1 MTSISSQEPSSL
13 EREIARRRTFAIISH
28 PDAGKTTLTEKLLLY
43 GGAIHLAGSI
53 KARKAARYATSDW
66 MEIERQRGISVTS
79 SALAFDFEDHTLNIL
94 DTPGHKDFSEDTFRT
109 LEAVDSVVMLLDG
122 AKGIE
127 PQTLKLFEVA
137 RMRSLPILTFINKV
151 DREGV
156 DPFNLLSDIERTLDI
171 AALPFDW
178 PIGSGSGF
186 RGVWDLR
193 KQEAHLYESVDHGGG
208 KATERIL
215 RADSPEIGEILDSL
229 PDRSAFQDEIAL
241 LSHEGAAFDTKGF
254 LAGRVTPVFFGSAL
268 NNFGVEIF
276 LRTFLEMAPPPRAYQ
291 SDKGPVPPDSP
302 SFSGFVF
309 KIQAN
314 MDPQHRDRFAFIRVC
329 SGRFLREM
337 TVTNAS
343 TGKTL
348 RLSKTI
354 QFLGQKRE
362 RVEEAWPGDII
373 GLHDPGVFRIGDTLC
388 EKGVFHYEGIPS
400 FSPELFAR
408 VILEDPLKRKH
419 LKKGL
424 DQLSEEGAIQVFQL
438 DPQGERDL
446 IVGAV
451 GALQLEVLK
460 FRLEHEYNVK
470 ARLDPVGY
478 DRARWLT
485 GNQDQIQAL
494 SGTLDTL
501 LVYDHEAK
509 PVALFRN
516 EWALRYV
523 VEKYP
528 AIGFHGTSPRAF
540 HEGRG

>member
-1 MTSISSQEPSSL
+1 MTSVPTNEESSLSQEI
-13 EREIARRRTFAIISH
+13 ERRRTFAIISH

-79 SALAFDFEDHTLNIL
+79 SALAFEFENHTLNIL

-171 AALPFDW
+171 SALPFDW
-178 PIGSGSGF
+178 PIGSGNRF
-186 RGVWDLR
+186 RGLWDLGR
-193 KQEAHLYESVDHGGG
+193 QEVHLYESVDHGGA
-208 KATERIL
+208 KAVDRRLPANDPAVEPIL
-215 RADSPEIGEILDSL
+215 AEL
-229 PDRSAFQDEIAL
+229 PDREGFMDEIAL
-241 LSHEGAAFDTKGF
+241 LSHEESSFDRKKF
-254 LAGRVTPVFFGSAL
+254 LSGRMTPVFFGSAL
-268 NNFGVEIF
+268 NNFGVELF
-276 LRTFLEMAPPPRAYQ
+276 LRAFLDMAPPPRAYH
-291 SDKGPVPPDSP
+291 SDKGPIAPDHP
-302 SFSGFVF
+302 AFSGFVF

-329 SGRFLREM
+329 SGRFQREM
-337 TVTNAS
+337 CVTNAT

-388 EKGVFHYEGIPS
+388 EKGVFHFEGIPS
-400 FSPELFAR
+400 FSPELFGR
-408 VILEDPLKRKH
+408 VVLEDPLKRKH

-438 DPQGERDL
+438 DPHGERDM

-470 ARLDPVGY
+470 ARLEPVGY
-478 DRARWLT
+478 DRARWMT
-485 GNQDQIQAL
+485 GNAEQIQAI

-501 LVYDHEAK
+501 LVYDRELK

-528 AIGFHGTSPRAF
+528 KVAFHGTSPRAF
-540 HEGRG
+540 HEEKE

>member
-1 MTSISSQEPSSL
+1 MTTPLSPEASPL
-13 EREIARRRTFAIISH
+13 LREIVRRRTFAIISH

-79 SALAFDFEDHTLNIL
+79 SALAFEFEDHTINIL

-137 RMRSLPILTFINKV
+137 RMRQLPILTFINKV

-178 PIGSGSGF
+178 PIGSGTGF

-193 KQEAHLYESVDHGGG
+193 KNEAHLYEAVDHGGA
-208 KATERIL
+208 KADERIL
-215 RADSPEIGEILDSL
+215 AAGNLELEQVLGTL
-229 PDRSAFQDEIAL
+229 PDREAFLDEIAL
-241 LSHEGAAFDTKGF
+241 LSHEESSFDTKGF

-268 NNFGVEIF
+268 NNFGVELF
-276 LRTFLEMAPPPRAYQ
+276 LRAFLEMAPPPRAYH

-302 SFSGFVF
+302 FFSGFVF

-329 SGRFLREM
+329 SGRFFREM
-337 TVTNAS
+337 TVTNATS
-343 TGKTL
+343 GKSL

-388 EKGVFHYEGIPS
+388 EKSLFHFEGIPS

-424 DQLSEEGAIQVFQL
+424 DQLSEEGAIQVFQM
-438 DPQGERDL
+438 DPHGERDL

-460 FRLEHEYNVK
+460 FRLEHEYNVR
-470 ARLDPVGY
+470 ARLEPVGY
-478 DRARWLT
+478 DRARWLA
-485 GNQDQIQAL
+485 GNPEQIQAL

-501 LVYDHEAK
+501 LVYDHETQ

-523 VEKYP
+523 VDKYP
-528 AIGFHGTSPRAF
+528 GITFHGTSPRVF
-540 HEGRG
+540 HEGG

>member
-1 MTSISSQEPSSL
+1 MTPPPPSQESL
-13 EREIARRRTFAIISH
+13 TLFREIARRRTFAIISH

-79 SALAFDFEDHTLNIL
+79 SALAFEYEDHTLNIL

-156 DPFNLLSDIERTLDI
+156 DPFNLLSEIERTLDI

-193 KQEAHLYESVDHGGG
+193 KKEAHLYETVDHGGA
-208 KATERIL
+208 KAADRLLPAGAPEMEKIL
-215 RADSPEIGEILDSL
+215 ATL
-229 PDRSAFQDEIAL
+229 PDREAFLDEIAL
-241 LSHEGAAFDTKGF
+241 LSHEENSFDMKGF
-254 LAGRVTPVFFGSAL
+254 LSGRVTPVFFGSAL
-268 NNFGVEIF
+268 NNFGVELF
-276 LRTFLEMAPPPRAYQ
+276 LRAFLEMAPPPRAYQ

-302 SFSGFVF
+302 FFSGFVF

-329 SGRFLREM
+329 SGRFSREM
-337 TVTNAS
+337 SVTNATS
-343 TGKTL
+343 GKSL

-354 QFLGQKRE
+354 QFLGQRRE

-388 EKGVFHYEGIPS
+388 EKGLFHFEGIPS

-408 VILEDPLKRKH
+408 VVLEDPLKRKH

-438 DPQGERDL
+438 DPHGERDL

-460 FRLEHEYNVK
+460 FRLEHEYNVR

-501 LVYDHEAK
+501 LVYDHETK

-528 AIGFHGTSPRAF
+528 GIGFHGTSPRAF
-540 HEGRG
+540 HEGG